1 MKFNFKLIFILV
13 IVIFIVSSSIFMFS
27 LNAATT
33 THEAEA
39 NTNNLKNATIS
50 GNYVQFNAVKDAYIE
65 LKNVNAPGSGNAT
78 IVFVYSNS
86 SSSSIPVEIKV
97 NGATIKSNEPFQPTG
112 GSWSNKSISANVN
125 SGTNNVIRFKI
136 RSAIAGMKLD
146 KIQVTN
152 DGSSNPQTTSIT
164 RTTSNPQV
172 VSPSPI
178 PSSSQNAN
186 YKIESDGRI
195 HILSGTFD
203 GGGKSYGSNI
213 GDGSQNESQP
223 PVFELEVGANLKNC
237 VIVPPA
243 GDGIHVHGNNTI
255 ESVTFTDVGEDAI
268 SMGSSTEGGNI
279 TIRNCSFSNAEDK
292 VLQVNKES
300 TWYLYNLTVNTAGK
314 IMRQNGGKTFP
325 LTVYIDGIKATG
337 IKEAVVRSD
346 SPSCKVYYKNISCNL
361 PASEWWMG
369 ELSATQW

>member
-1 MKFNFKLIFILV
+1 MKINLKLMFILAII
-13 IVIFIVSSSIFMFS
+13 IVVVGSSIFMFT

-39 NTNNLKNATIS
+39 STNNLKYATIS
-50 GNYVQFNAVKDAYIE
+50 GNYVEFSATKDAYIE
-65 LKNVNAPGSGNAT
+65 MKNVNAPSSGSAT
-78 IVFVYSNS
+78 IIFVYSNS

-97 NGATIKSNEPFQPTG
+97 NGSTVTSNEPFTTTG
-112 GSWSNKSISANVN
+112 GAWANKSITANVN
-125 SGTNNVIRFKI
+125 SGTNNVVRFKL
-136 RSAIAGMKLD
+136 RSAISGMKLD
-146 KIQVTN
+146 KIQINTN
-152 DGSSNPQTTSIT
+152 GSSNPQTTT
-164 RTTSNPQV
+164 NTTTNSQV
-172 VSPSPI
+172 ASPSPI
-178 PSSSQNAN
+178 TSSSGNAN

-268 SMGSSTEGGNI
+268 SMGSSTEGGTI

-325 LTVYIDGIKATG
+325 LTVYIDGIKATV
-337 IKEAVVRSD
+337 IKEAVVIRD
-346 SPSCKVYYKNISCNL
+346 SPSCRVYYKNISCNL
-361 PASEWWMG
+361 APADWGMG
-369 ELSATQW
+369 ELTAAQW